1 MQFVNIDFPERI
13 AMGAQS
19 DAGWSTDLAT
29 SLAGFDFTNEN
40 WQDARHYFDLA
51 FAIRNRVD
59 YLLVR
64 AHFHEVRGRAR
75 KFLFKD
81 FLDFEVSTA
90 EGLLLT
96 DGLAPITANG
106 TYYLHK
112 RYGATNPYYRKIT
125 RPDSPISVFRTRSS
139 TTTNITGAGAAVTYN
154 TGEVAITGHM
164 SGDTYAW
171 GGTFKVPARYDID
184 RLPGVAINKEP
195 GADGELLV
203 QCDSIPVV
211 EVKE

>member
-19 DAGWSTDLAT
+19 DSGWSTDLAT
-29 SLAGFDFTNEN
+29 NTAGFESTNEKWLN
-40 WQDARHYFDLA
+40 ARHYFDLS

-64 AHFHEVRGRAR
+64 SHFHEVRGRAR
-75 KFLFKD
+75 AFLIKD

-90 EGLLLT
+90 EGQLLT
-96 DGLAPITANG
+96 TALAAVTANG
-106 TYYLHK
+106 TYYLFK
-112 RYGATNPYYRKIT
+112 KYGSVNPYYRKIT
-125 RPDSPISVFRTRSS
+125 RPDTPISVFRTRSS
-139 TTTNITGAGAAVTYN
+139 TTTNITGAGATVTYT
-154 TGEVAITGHM
+154 TGAVAITGHAG
-164 SGDTYAW
+164 GDTYSW
-171 GGTFKVPARYDID
+171 SGTFKVPARYDID

-195 GADGELLV
+195 GADGELIV